1 MANEPSVR
9 PKQAEIGS
17 KKNCRFSWAKFLG
30 EKKLRNEICLKLNQ
44 VKKKKMLGVKSF
56 GGKVQK

>member
-9 PKQAEIGS
+9 PRQAEIGS
-17 KKNCRFSWAKFLG
+17 KKIADFLGPSFWAK
-30 EKKLRNEICLKLNQ
+30 KKLRNEICLKLNQ

-56 GGKVQK
+56 DGKVQS